1 MWQNLL
7 RMLSNEPEKSEIT
20 GDEAIA
26 TILVRAAKTD
36 DTYTKSEQE
45 LIEKLLSK
53 QMHFDTIQAGRL
65 RIRGEILEKEI
76 NDDVQLTKIIKE
88 DVPYENRQELIQ
100 QLWQIILDDDIR
112 TPEENK
118 LMRVLTHLL
127 GVSDMQSAK
136 ARSKAVGLKGKKN
149 EQV

>member
-7 RMLSNEPEKSEIT
+7 KMLSNKPENSEIT

-127 GVSDMQSAK
+127 GVSDVQSAK
-136 ARSKAVGLKGKKN
+136 ARSKAVGLKEKKN

>member
-7 RMLSNEPEKSEIT
+7 KMLSNEPEKSEIT

-100 QLWQIILDDDIR
+100 QLWQIILDDDVR

-127 GVSDMQSAK
+127 GVSDVQSAK
-136 ARSKAVGLKGKKN
+136 ARSKAVGLKEKKN

>member
-127 GVSDMQSAK
+127 GVSDVQSAK
-136 ARSKAVGLKGKKN
+136 ARSKAVGLKEKKN

>member
-7 RMLSNEPEKSEIT
+7 KMLSNEPEKSEIT

-136 ARSKAVGLKGKKN
+136 ARSKAVGLKEKKN